1 MYDVN
6 NEDMI
11 SYDNA
16 KSMAAKG
23 AFIKKMGLKGFAM
36 WEAGGD
42 SNNILIDAIRS
53 SAGF

>member
-1 MYDVN
+1 VYDAD

-23 AFIKKMGLKGFAM
+23 AFIKKTGLKGFAV

-42 SNNILIDAIRS
+42 SNNILINAIRS